1 MMKWIKE
8 ERKREREVRGEE
20 RRERE
25 KGRKMR
31 RLVLT
36 Q

>member
-1 MMKWIKE
+1 MMKCMKE
-8 ERKREREVRGEE
+8 EKERGREKGRKM